1 MQDKFKPPSQ
11 KEKKKYARYLAPDEK
26 ILVVTGISNVYFWSQ
41 LTRLAIPAL
50 LIFGIPALTRLIR
63 KKQSFHYVLTN
74 KRCLIVQGIFA
85 RKLITA
91 PLSAITHITV
101 EQSFQER
108 FFYHCGHI
116 VVITAGYDPRE
127 IVIENVSHP
136 VEFKILMEQLQARL
150 DTKGSAEGDPRSK
163 KVEEKPQVEEIS
175 SDTPVVSKPGLKH
188 LKLAK

>member
-11 KEKKKYARYLAPDEK
+11 NQKKKYSKYLAPDEK

-41 LTRLAIPAL
+41 LFRLLFPAL
-50 LIFGIPALTRLIR
+50 LIFGIPALSRLVR

-74 KRCLIVQGIFA
+74 KRCLIVQGIFS

-136 VEFKILMEQLQARL
+136 VEFKILMEQLASRL
-150 DTKGSAEGDPRSK
+150 DSK
-163 KVEEKPQVEEIS
+163 KGAESESNEEKPQVNPPT
-175 SDTPVVSKPGLKH
+175 DGPVVSKSKFRL
-188 LKLAK
+188 LKLR

>member
-1 MQDKFKPPSQ
+1 MKAKFQPPSETQ
-11 KEKKKYARYLAPDEK
+11 KKKYSKYLTPGEE

-41 LTRLAIPAL
+41 FIRLIIPAL
-50 LIFGIPALTRLIR
+50 LIFGIPALARLIR
-63 KKQSFHYVLTN
+63 KKQSYRYVLTD
-74 KRCLIVQGIFA
+74 KRCLIIQGIFS

-91 PLSAITHITV
+91 PLSAITHVTV

-136 VEFKILMEQLQARL
+136 VEFKILMEQLAGRL
-150 DTKGSAEGDPRSK
+150 AGEDDTHEKDK
-163 KVEEKPQVEEIS
+163 KEPEKEKPAVSNSDQS
-175 SDTPVVSKPGLKH
+175 SESQFRL
-188 LKLAK
+188 LKLN